1 MDGTMRFQT
10 CLIFLFSCLFCASNA
25 SAELSKQLKIGDQTL
40 LLNGSGGRSKAF
52 IQIYESGL
60 YLIKPSRDSETIV
73 EADELMAIRIKITSG
88 LVSRSS
94 LVSSLKESLESSTG
108 GNAAAIAKE
117 TGMFIDSLKDEVKK
131 DDTYDF
137 VHVPNKGLL
146 ILKNGSFKGT
156 VPGMAFKKALFGVWL
171 SDTPVDKDLRQAM
184 LSGGVR
190 R

>member
-1 MDGTMRFQT
+1 MRYHT
-10 CLIFLFSCLFCASNA
+10 CLIMLLSYLFCASNA
-25 SAELSKQLKIGDQTL
+25 SAELSSRLNVGDQSL
-40 LLNGSGGRSKAF
+40 LLNGSGGRTKAF

-60 YLIKPSRDSETIV
+60 YLINPSRDSKTIV
-73 EADELMAIRIKITSG
+73 EADELMAIRVKITSG
-88 LVSRSS
+88 FVSRSS
-94 LVSSLKESLESSTG
+94 LVSSLKESLESSSG
-108 GNAAAIAKE
+108 GNMAAIAKE
-117 TGMFIDSLKDEVKK
+117 TAMFIDSLKDEVKK

-146 ILKNGSFKGT
+146 ILKNGSIKGT

-184 LSGGVR
+184 LSGGAR